1 MMSMSK
7 RMMHLGVFGMTAGHH
22 VAAWRHPG
30 AFRGDQFGEYA
41 ELARI
46 AEAARFDL
54 LFLADSL
61 STRIANR
68 DAATRSAHNFSPTH
82 LEPITLITA
91 LSTITTD
98 LGFVATASTTFTEP
112 YNLARLFATADHI
125 SQGRIGWNIVTTAD
139 AESAANFGLNK
150 VLDHDERYV
159 RAEEFVDLVK
169 SLWDSWADD
178 AIVRDRKMGRWLDL
192 EKQRFHGHAGE
203 YLSVSGPLN
212 VPRPP
217 QGHPV
222 LVQAGASK
230 PGKDLA
236 ARVADVVFTA
246 GTVKEQAVAFRE
258 DLRRRAERIGRN
270 PDHLLVMPGI
280 SPIVGS
286 TEEDAQRRLAEL
298 NEGIEIEVAVQ
309 NLANFMPDIGVESM
323 ELDQPVPEVDQMTQ
337 AQQSRQKL
345 AWDMARREGLTLRE
359 LALWF
364 SGTRGHNTV
373 AGTPEQIADAMIDLF
388 TGGACDGFNVM
399 PMQFPDMFRDFAEQV
414 VPLLQQ
420 RGWFRESY
428 EGETLRDRLG
438 LARPRL
444 N

>member
-1 MMSMSK
+1 MTK
-7 RMMHLGVFGMTAGHH
+7 RMMHLGIFAMTAGHH

-30 AFRGDQFGEYA
+30 AFRGDLFSEYA

-46 AEAARFDL
+46 AEAAKFDL

-68 DAATRSAHNFSPTH
+68 DAAQHSAHNFSPTL

-125 SQGRIGWNIVTTAD
+125 SQGRVGWNIVTTAD
-139 AESAANFGLNK
+139 AESAANFGLSE

-159 RAEEFVDLVK
+159 RAEEFVDLIK
-169 SLWDSWADD
+169 SLWDSWTDD
-178 AIVRDRKMGRWLDL
+178 AIVRDRERGLWLDL
-192 EKQRFHGHAGE
+192 DKQRFHGHAGQ
-203 YLSVSGPLN
+203 YISVAGPLN
-212 VPRPP
+212 VPRSP

-222 LVQAGASK
+222 LVQAGASE
-230 PGKDLA
+230 PGRDLA
-236 ARVADVVFTA
+236 ARVAEVVFTA
-246 GTVKEQAVAFRE
+246 GTGKEQAVAFRD
-258 DLRRRAERIGRN
+258 DLRNRARRLGRN
-270 PDHLLVMPGI
+270 PADLLIMPGI

-286 TEEDAQRRLAEL
+286 TEEDAQRRFAEL

-309 NLANFMPDIGVESM
+309 NLANFMPDIGVELM
-323 ELDQPVPEVDQMTQ
+323 ALDQPVPDIDQTTQ

-373 AGTPEQIADAMIDLF
+373 VGAPEQVADAMIDLF
-388 TGGACDGFNVM
+388 RSGGCDGFNVM

-414 VPLLQQ
+414 VPLLQR
-420 RGWFRESY
+420 RGWFREDY

-438 LARPRL
+438 LARPAL